1 MLRLGCGMWM
11 GKEGGL
17 ISMQYIITEEG
28 GLSSLEVPVDGEL
41 LYILGFS

>member
-1 MLRLGCGMWM
+1 MWM